1 MPPIESV
8 SWRCPVAAMPIGTSC
23 SSGCILSLM
32 ARVLSEL
39 PPVSQLSNL
48 SVLRPI
54 ELALDPGADVAR
66 SLDLRQIVVEHEL
79 GDADCCRHF
88 RLQNVGLAREQHA
101 PRTQT
106 RANLVGARLGRGDE
120 TCVGEP

>member
-8 SWRCPVAAMPIGTSC
+8 SWRCPVAAMPIGTAC

-32 ARVLSEL
+32 ARVLSERS
-39 PPVSQLSNL
+39 PVSRLSNL
-48 SVLRPI
+48 SIMRPV
-54 ELALDPGADVAR
+54 ELSPDPGADVAR

-88 RLQNVGLAREQHA
+88 RFQNVGLAREQHA
-101 PRTQT
+101 SRTQ
-106 RANLVGARLGRGDE
+106 AWADMVGARLGRG
-120 TCVGEP
+120 